1 MQKADP
7 AANPHPQ
14 DRDKALG
21 TAGHFLRLAYT
32 KCEFS
37 TTAIHDDRL
46 AAGQLSLKIPLH
58 AAHSEQSY

>member
-1 MQKADP
+1 MQQADP
-7 AANPHPQ
+7 ATNPHLQ
-14 DRDKALG
+14 DKDKALG

-32 KCEFS
+32 KSKFS

-58 AAHSEQSY
+58 AGYSGQSY